1 MVINTAKS
9 SAPSYIN
16 DVLRGVINTPKVPI
30 IMCLWKDKKVRRLSP
45 SDLMEKEEPL
55 GSICCLNGVLHLI
68 NHNPEFCNKYCWFC
82 FL

>member
-30 IMCLWKDKKVRRLSP
+30 IMCLWKDKKVRRLSL
-45 SDLMEKEEPL
+45 SDLMEKEEL
-55 GSICCLNGVLHLI
+55 SGSISCLNGVLHLI
-68 NHNPEFCNKYCWFC
+68 NHNPKFCNKYWWFC